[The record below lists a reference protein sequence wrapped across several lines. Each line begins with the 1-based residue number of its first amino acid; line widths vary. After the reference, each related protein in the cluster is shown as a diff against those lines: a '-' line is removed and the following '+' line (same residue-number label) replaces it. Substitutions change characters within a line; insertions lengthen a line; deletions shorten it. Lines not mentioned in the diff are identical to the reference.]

1 MLMYKLTKLYKLV
14 PYRRYTKFIT
24 TGENS
29 MNNKMFTGLACVGLF
44 SNLFVALSGKNLD
57 PSYAS
62 LFTNIGSVAIASA
75 LVFYFLSQK
84 TEAEKENER
93 DEVRRDFDAVYR
105 HIDDTARDL
114 RDDIRDCA
122 SICSRNDKC
131 CVKK

>member
-1 MLMYKLTKLYKLV
+1 M
-14 PYRRYTKFIT
+14 
-24 TGENS
+24 S
-29 MNNKMFTGLACVGLF
+29 NKVFTGLACIGLF

-62 LFTNIGSVAIASA
+62 FFTNIGSVAIASA

-84 TEAEKENER
+84 SEAETRNER
-93 DEVRRDFDAVYR
+93 DEIYRDFDAVYR

-114 RDDIRDCA
+114 RSDIQDCA
-122 SICSRNDKC
+122 RICSRNDKC